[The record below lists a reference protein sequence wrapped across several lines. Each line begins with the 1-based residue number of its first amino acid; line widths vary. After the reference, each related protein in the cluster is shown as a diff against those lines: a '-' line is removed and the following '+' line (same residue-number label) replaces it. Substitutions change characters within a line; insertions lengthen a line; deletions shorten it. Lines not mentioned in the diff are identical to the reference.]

1 MTSNGILLNNA
12 MANFAIPNE
21 DGDLQTSNQIEK
33 GKRPLS
39 PNMVALTMDTKNI
52 CGQRLITGGASPGSI
67 GQVRIQST
75 AFFSRLKHSIGVASF

>member
-1 MTSNGILLNNA
+1 

-67 GQVRIQST
+67 GQVRTYVCTYLST
-75 AFFSRLKHSIGVASF
+75 AFISRLKYSIGVASL